1 MNFTEFLESKKP
13 LPMGKMVLKAL
24 SKDKQAEKEPD
35 IKKKTKLE
43 NQARVLQMTAAE
55 QIEFLLSDPLEDL
68 YHLAEA
74 EMNVM
79 PKPDFSADVSGN
91 YESPHKGQFEHPVT
105 KQKNEIDSLIA
116 QGTDPMTAH
125 QSVHGDLDPS
135 TTTSKAQ
142 LAATLG
148 RLQDDGTTGGV
159 KIEPEKESILAKDAR
174 IEKQLDQVTD
184 NDLKTQMNLQV
195 PDREQT
201 PQDQVS
207 EELDF
212 GEEYDYNEDVAYLQQ
227 FGRA

>member
-1 MNFTEFLESKKP
+1 MKHP
-13 LPMGKMVLKAL
+13 LDEIL
-24 SKDKQAEKEPD
+24 
-35 IKKKTKLE
+35 
-43 NQARVLQMTAAE
+43 N
-55 QIEFLLSDPLEDL
+55 DPLEEL
-68 YHLAEA
+68 YTLFEA

-79 PKPDFSADVSGN
+79 QKPDFSSEVSSG
-91 YESPHKGQFEHPVT
+91 YESPHKGQYEHPVT

-148 RLQDDGTTGGV
+148 RLQDGGTSGAV

-174 IEKQLDQVTD
+174 IEKELDQVTG
-184 NDLKTQMNLQV
+184 NDLKTQMNQQV
-195 PDREQT
+195 PDKEQT
-201 PQDQVS
+201 PQDQVA
-207 EELDF
+207 EALDF
-212 GEEYDYNEDVAYLQQ
+212 GSEYDYNEDVAYLQQ

>member
-1 MNFTEFLESKKP
+1 MSDFPKDAPNIKDAKP
-13 LPMGKMVLKAL
+13 R
-24 SKDKQAEKEPD
+24 
-35 IKKKTKLE
+35 KKTNVK
-43 NQARVLQMTAAE
+43 NYPG
-55 QIEFLLSDPLEDL
+55 LSYAPTIKERFDDILNDPLEDL
-68 YHLAEA
+68 YTLYEA

-79 PKPDFSADVSGN
+79 QKPDFSSEISSG

-148 RLQDDGTTGGV
+148 RLQDDGTMGGV

-174 IEKQLDQVTD
+174 IEKELDQVTG
-184 NDLKTQMNLQV
+184 NDLKTPMNQQV

-201 PQDQVS
+201 PQDQVA
-207 EELDF
+207 EELENT
-212 GEEYDYNEDVAYLQQ
+212 EEYDYNEDVAYLQQ